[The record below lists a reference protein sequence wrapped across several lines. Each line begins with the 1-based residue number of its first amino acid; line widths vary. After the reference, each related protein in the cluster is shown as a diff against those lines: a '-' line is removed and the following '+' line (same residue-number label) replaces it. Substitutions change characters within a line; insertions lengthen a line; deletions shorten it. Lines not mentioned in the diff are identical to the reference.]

1 MPPIA
6 GCQTSVDDW
15 LTPGASGI
23 YNKQTEANAKVDAVD
38 SHGTDF
44 DTLLTRGALGALVL
58 AGGWAVLVV
67 AAVALEAHT
76 GGRIRLAES
85 AGCPPR
91 VRLWLLGA
99 FVAVFAGVAPA
110 SASDTGSGTSGATVE
125 AALDGLPL
133 PDRVAGA
140 PHHSRAPVVVVQGG
154 DSLWRIARRRL
165 PAGSADHEVAA
176 AVAALY
182 AANHRTIGPDPDH
195 LVPGQRLLVDD
206 PDNPPEAR

>member
-1 MPPIA
+1 MN
-6 GCQTSVDDW
+6 T
-15 LTPGASGI
+15 L
-23 YNKQTEANAKVDAVD
+23 
-38 SHGTDF
+38 GTDF

-67 AAVALEAHT
+67 AAVALEART
-76 GGRIRLAES
+76 AGRIRLAER
-85 AGCPPR
+85 AGCPPL
-91 VRLWLLGA
+91 VRLWLLGV
-99 FVAVFAGVAPA
+99 FVAVIAGVAPA
-110 SASDTGSGTSGATVE
+110 NASDTGSGTSGATVG

-140 PHHSRAPVVVVQGG
+140 PNDSRGRVVVVRQG

-165 PAGSADHEVAA
+165 PGGAADPEVAT

-206 PDNPPEAR
+206 PDTPPEAP